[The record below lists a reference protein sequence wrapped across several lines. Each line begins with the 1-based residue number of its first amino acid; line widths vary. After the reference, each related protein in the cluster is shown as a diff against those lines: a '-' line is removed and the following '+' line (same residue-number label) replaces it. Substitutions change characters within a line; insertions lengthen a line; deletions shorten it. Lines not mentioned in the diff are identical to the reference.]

1 MTDHIIL
8 YDFDSSPCSRR
19 VKITLTEKGLD
30 YSVQTVD
37 LGKMQQKTPEYLR
50 INPNGLV
57 PTLVHNGR
65 TLFESSVIN
74 DYLEDQFPAVRLWP
88 ETPQGKTAAQGWQN
102 QELAMARVYR
112 PLMYSRVM
120 GPLHRIA
127 CSEQEFLTIAA
138 QATDNPAH
146 LAWEKKIW
154 NLKVLSLTEQD
165 ACLRYLARFAD
176 RVERALEG
184 KCYLVEDRFSV
195 ADIAVF
201 PRLDMFPNV
210 GFALSVHEYPNIN
223 RWMQTLSQRHSFQS
237 TESARNQTVKKLQKL
252 GIINSVN
259 RALYQPEKAS
269 LIDKLI
275 TRSIRPVLRRSLKID
290 EALKAAEPPR
300 LYLMPQDQRQ
310 EPGPMPAVS
319 LKQDPQHNHSD
330 NSQPIDIYGFNLSPI
345 CQRIRLIL
353 DKTGLDYH
361 WHDIDMAHR
370 EHQSAEYLAINAC
383 GELPAMKI
391 NQQVMTDSLF
401 IAEYLNGLCPAL
413 KLFADNAW
421 DLARIRLWH
430 AFDMGFHKEFG
441 VLFHHELG
449 TAPATPAEREE
460 ACQILQEKFLYME
473 NALQDK
479 TYLECDR
486 LTYADLVLFTRI
498 AGLHRLK
505 AGDYLSEYSNIQ
517 AWYKRIQSELNIKD
531 GDKSS
536 DSSDANNNTNREK
549 QNRKKPARTSGKHK
563 KSGATAPQ

>member
-154 NLKVLSLTEQD
+154 NLKVLSLAEQD

-184 KCYLVEDRFSV
+184 KRYLVEDRFSV

-201 PRLDMFPNV
+201 PRLEMFPNV
-210 GFALSVHEYPNIN
+210 GFKLSVHEYPNIN

-252 GIINSVN
+252 GVINSVN
-259 RALYQPEKAS
+259 RALYQPERAS
-269 LIDKLI
+269 LKDKLI

-319 LKQDPQHNHSD
+319 LKQDPQHTPQHNPQHNQSD

-370 EHQSAEYLAINAC
+370 EHQSDEYLAINAC
-383 GELPAMKI
+383 GELPAMRI

-401 IAEYLNGLCPAL
+401 IAEYLNGLCPEL

-449 TAPATPAEREE
+449 TAPATAAELEQAR
-460 ACQILQEKFLYME
+460 QVLQEKFLYMD

-498 AGLHRLK
+498 AGLEKLN
-505 AGDYLSEYSNIQ
+505 AMDCISEYRNIQ
-517 AWYKRIQSELNIKD
+517 TWYERVKPELATVTSGMHQSKNK
-531 GDKSS
+531 GKS
-536 DSSDANNNTNREK
+536 
-549 QNRKKPARTSGKHK
+549 KKPAQSARKNKTP
-563 KSGATAPQ
+563 AC